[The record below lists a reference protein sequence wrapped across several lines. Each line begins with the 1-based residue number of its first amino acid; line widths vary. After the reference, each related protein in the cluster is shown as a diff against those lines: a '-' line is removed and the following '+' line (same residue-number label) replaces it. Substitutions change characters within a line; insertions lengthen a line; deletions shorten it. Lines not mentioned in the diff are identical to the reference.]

1 MIRSRSVVRSG
12 TMISGSWVIR
22 SRFVSGSWVIRS
34 RSWVINGS
42 GFVVDGSRGRLIDG
56 SGGRFVCRSGMGF
69 VCWGGVGS
77 RLVGSGF
84 WVDCFTFVFHIS
96 NVALG
101 ASSVR
106 NNLDTTVGKV
116 DTVFSSS
123 VIVITALLLAENWS
137 VSGIV
142 YSIFVVVHWGKDGLI
157 IRSRGGVVGSWGSSG
172 SGNGQEAGG
181 KSKLKKQMLREHVV

>member
-1 MIRSRSVVRSG
+1 MVDRGGMVDRRGMVGRSS
-12 TMISGSWVIR
+12 
-22 SRFVSGSWVIRS
+22 
-34 RSWVINGS
+34 
-42 GFVVDGSRGRLIDG
+42 
-56 SGGRFVCRSGMGF
+56 
-69 VCWGGVGS
+69 
-77 RLVGSGF
+77 LVGSGF
-84 WVDCFTFVFHIS
+84 WVGCFTFVFHIS

-116 DTVFSSS
+116 DTVFSSG

-172 SGNGQEAGG
+172 SGNSQEAGG
-181 KSKLKKQMLREHVV
+181 KSKLKTNLEVQPLNFAGQCFAFLLFQAVRSF